1 MCPQAGQTKGNIV
14 TNGGIFG
21 PKLSG
26 KTTLARALS
35 KQFWQKEQRRTLVL
49 DPHLE
54 EWGEHAKAYDN
65 EDDFWKAVWAVQNCL
80 VVVEEA
86 AATIRRERSLVP
98 VFTRLRHNHHKLL
111 VIGHSGMDLLPV
123 MRQQLDLIFLF
134 RQPKSAA
141 TVWAETFC
149 EDGLLQ
155 STTLK
160 QYEFIRCE
168 MYQTPQRLILGGNK
182 PVSAV

>member
-1 MCPQAGQTKGNIV
+1 M

-54 EWGEHAKAYDN
+54 PWGEHAKAFDN
-65 EDDFWKAVWAVQNCL
+65 EDDFWKAVWNVQNCL
-80 VVVEEA
+80 VIVEEA

-98 VFTRLRHNHHKLL
+98 VFTRLRHNNHKLL

-141 TVWAETFC
+141 TVWAETFT
-149 EDGLLQ
+149 EDRLTQ

-160 QYEFIRCE
+160 QYQFIRCE
-168 MYQTPQRLILGGNK
+168 LYGEPAKMILGGGKN
-182 PVSAV
+182 VSAV

>member
-1 MCPQAGQTKGNIV
+1 M

-26 KTTLARALS
+26 KTTLAKALS
-35 KQFWQKEQRRTLVL
+35 RQLWQTEQRRTLVL
-49 DPHLE
+49 DPHAE
-54 EWGEHAKAYDN
+54 VWGEHALVFTDEKK
-65 EDDFWKAVWAVQNCL
+65 FWEAVWSVENCL

-86 AATIRRERSLVP
+86 AATIRRERTLVP
-98 VFTRLRHNHHKLL
+98 VFTRLRHNNHKLL

-123 MRQQLDLIFLF
+123 MRQQIDLIFLF

-141 TVWAETFC
+141 TVWAETFT
-149 EDGLLQ
+149 EEGLLQ
-155 STTLK
+155 SQSLK

-168 MYQTPQRLILGGNK
+168 LYQQPGKMKLNQPK
-182 PVSAV
+182 